1 MFVLLAVT
9 DLITKPNHYEKKI
22 EKSKEF
28 PLGAKLK
35 VFCSLTFV
43 TNHHFQSSGDI
54 ITTYGSKRQPH
65 KEALTRCK
73 GKDALGSCSLFS
85 LFMNQ
90 VLEPYRE

>member
-22 EKSKEF
+22 KKSKEF

-43 TNHHFQSSGDI
+43 TNHHFQSSGDF
-54 ITTYGSKRQPH
+54 ITT
-65 KEALTRCK
+65 
-73 GKDALGSCSLFS
+73 
-85 LFMNQ
+85 
-90 VLEPYRE
+90 